1 MSRRFKVTKEYPNHD
16 IGFSGPVGKV
26 YIHKHISGSM
36 VKVGETSKSS
46 QARLKGYSKDWD
58 LKGFSFHKEY
68 LVPLD
73 ARKEIERSAQYKL
86 NNSRIAGKRG
96 PRELFLCGVNQAERA
111 VEKAIS
117 ESEAIAKAKKRQIA
131 KAQYDAA
138 LENYRTLALQFLKKS
153 PWYQTKATN
162 LESFIANTS
171 FTKKST
177 RSQNDKVNLAFA
189 GAAFVLVGVGLTWLA
204 FEYFTLAYFFFGP
217 GAIWVGI
224 QKFMEI
230 GSAPPDVTDQAAV
243 DQRTSLEREIKNA
256 EHAAI
261 KTAENEF
268 TRSNNIDDF
277 INKTVVF

>member
-1 MSRRFKVTKEYPNHD
+1 MKQEYVQRD
-16 IGFSGPVGKV
+16 VQFSGPLGKV

-68 LVPLD
+68 LVPLE

-96 PRELFLCGVNQAERA
+96 PRELFLCGVNRAERA

-138 LENYRTLALQFLKKS
+138 LENYRVLALQFLKKS
-153 PWYQTKATN
+153 PWYQTKVTN
-162 LESFIANTS
+162 LQNFITNTS

-177 RSQNDKVNLAFA
+177 RSLNDKVNLAFA

-204 FEYFTLAYFFFGP
+204 LEYFAWPFFIFGP
-217 GAIWVGI
+217 GAIWAGI

-230 GSAPPDVTDQAAV
+230 GSAPPDVTDQEAV
-243 DQRTSLEREIKNA
+243 DQRTNMEREIKNA

-268 TRSNNIDDF
+268 TKSNNIDDF
-277 INKTVVF
+277 INKSVVF

>member
-1 MSRRFKVTKEYPNHD
+1 MKQEYVQRD
-16 IGFSGPVGKV
+16 VQFSGPLGKV

-73 ARKEIERSAQYKL
+73 TRKEIERSAQYKL

-138 LENYRTLALQFLKKS
+138 LENYRVLALQFLKKS
-153 PWYQTKATN
+153 PWYQTKVVN
-162 LESFIANTS
+162 LKNFTTNTS

-177 RSQNDKVNLAFA
+177 RSLNDKVNLAFEA
-189 GAAFVLVGVGLTWLA
+189 IACVLVGVGLTWMAL
-204 FEYFTLAYFFFGP
+204 EFFAWPFFVFGP
-217 GAIWVGI
+217 GAIWAGI

-230 GSAPPDVTDQAAV
+230 GSAPPDVADQEAV
-243 DQRTSLEREIKNA
+243 DQRTSMEREIKNA

-268 TRSNNIDDF
+268 IKSNNIDDF
-277 INKTVVF
+277 INKSVVF

>member
-1 MSRRFKVTKEYPNHD
+1 MTKGYPNHD
-16 IGFSGPVGKV
+16 IGFGGPVGKV

-86 NNSRIAGKRG
+86 SNSRIAGKRG

-117 ESEAIAKAKKRQIA
+117 ESEAIAKAKKRQLA
-131 KAQYDAA
+131 KTQYDAA
-138 LENYRTLALQFLKKS
+138 LENYRVLALQFLKKS
-153 PWYQTKATN
+153 PWYQTKVTN
-162 LESFIANTS
+162 LQNFITNTS

-177 RSQNDKVNLAFA
+177 RSLNDKVNLAFA
-189 GAAFVLVGVGLTWLA
+189 GACLCARWGRFNLVGLRVFCLA
-204 FEYFTLAYFFFGP
+204 FFHFWSGCYLGRNTKIYGN
-217 GAIWVGI
+217 
-224 QKFMEI
+224 
-230 GSAPPDVTDQAAV
+230 
-243 DQRTSLEREIKNA
+243 R
-256 EHAAI
+256 
-261 KTAENEF
+261 
-268 TRSNNIDDF
+268 
-277 INKTVVF
+277 

>member
-1 MSRRFKVTKEYPNHD
+1 MTKEYPNHD

-73 ARKEIERSAQYKL
+73 ARKEIERRAQYKL
-86 NNSRIAGKRG
+86 HNRRIAGKRG
-96 PRELFLCGVNQAERA
+96 PRELFLCSVNQAERA

-162 LESFIANTS
+162 LNNFIANTS

-243 DQRTSLEREIKNA
+243 DQRTSMEREIKNA

-277 INKTVVF
+277 INKSVVF

>member
-1 MSRRFKVTKEYPNHD
+1 MKQEYVQRD
-16 IGFSGPVGKV
+16 VQFSGPLGKV

-68 LVPLD
+68 LVPLE

-96 PRELFLCGVNQAERA
+96 PRELFLCGVNRAERA

-117 ESEAIAKAKKRQIA
+117 ESEAIAKAKKRQLA

-138 LENYRTLALQFLKKS
+138 LENYRVLALQFLKKS
-153 PWYQTKATN
+153 PWYQTKVVN
-162 LESFIANTS
+162 LKNFTTNTS

-177 RSQNDKVNLAFA
+177 RSLNDKVNLAFEA
-189 GAAFVLVGVGLTWLA
+189 IACVLVGVGLTWLA
-204 FEYFTLAYFFFGP
+204 FESFALAFFFFGP
-217 GAIWVGI
+217 GAIWAGI

-230 GSAPPDVTDQAAV
+230 GSTPPDVTDQEAV
-243 DQRTSLEREIKNA
+243 DQRTSMEREIKNA

-268 TRSNNIDDF
+268 TKSNNIDDF
-277 INKTVVF
+277 INKSVVF

>member
-1 MSRRFKVTKEYPNHD
+1 MKQEYVQRD
-16 IGFSGPVGKV
+16 VQFSGPLGKV

-68 LVPLD
+68 LVPLE

-96 PRELFLCGVNQAERA
+96 PRELFLCGVNRAERA

-117 ESEAIAKAKKRQIA
+117 ESEAIAKAKKRQLA

-138 LENYRTLALQFLKKS
+138 LENYRVLALQFLKKS
-153 PWYQTKATN
+153 PWYQTKVVN
-162 LESFIANTS
+162 LKNFTTNTS

-177 RSQNDKVNLAFA
+177 RSLNDKVNLAFEA
-189 GAAFVLVGVGLTWLA
+189 IACVLVGVGLTWLA
-204 FEYFTLAYFFFGP
+204 FESFALAFFFFGP
-217 GAIWVGI
+217 GAIWAGI

-230 GSAPPDVTDQAAV
+230 GSTPPDVTDQEAV
-243 DQRTSLEREIKNA
+243 DQRTSMEREIKNA

-268 TRSNNIDDF
+268 IKSNNIDDF
-277 INKTVVF
+277 INKSVVF

>member
-1 MSRRFKVTKEYPNHD
+1 MKQEYVQRD
-16 IGFSGPVGKV
+16 VQFSGPLGKV

-73 ARKEIERSAQYKL
+73 TRKEIERSAQYKL

-117 ESEAIAKAKKRQIA
+117 ESEAIAKAKKRQLA
-131 KAQYDAA
+131 NAQYDAA
-138 LENYRTLALQFLKKS
+138 LEKYRVLALQFLKKS
-153 PWYQTKATN
+153 PWYQTKVTN
-162 LESFIANTS
+162 LKNFITNTS

-177 RSQNDKVNLAFA
+177 RSLNDKVNLAFEA
-189 GAAFVLVGVGLTWLA
+189 TACVLVGIGLTWMGLEFFA
-204 FEYFTLAYFFFGP
+204 WPYFIFGP

-230 GSAPPDVTDQAAV
+230 GSAPPDVADQAAV
-243 DQRTSLEREIKNA
+243 DQRASMEQEIKNA
-256 EHAAI
+256 EHAAK

-268 TRSNNIDDF
+268 RKSNNIEDF
-277 INKTVVF
+277 INKSVVS

>member
-1 MSRRFKVTKEYPNHD
+1 MTKGYPNHD
-16 IGFSGPVGKV
+16 IGFDGPVGKV

-73 ARKEIERSAQYKL
+73 TRKKIERSAQYKL
-86 NNSRIAGKRG
+86 SNSRIAGKRG
-96 PRELFLCGVNQAERA
+96 PRELFLCDVNQAERA

-138 LENYRTLALQFLKKS
+138 LENYRALALQFLKKS
-153 PWYQTKATN
+153 AWYQTKATN
-162 LESFIANTS
+162 LKNFIANTS

-177 RSQNDKVNLAFA
+177 RSLNDKVNLAFA

-204 FEYFTLAYFFFGP
+204 FESFALAFFFFGP
-217 GAIWVGI
+217 GAIWAGI

-230 GSAPPDVTDQAAV
+230 GSPPPDVTDQAAV
-243 DQRTSLEREIKNA
+243 DQRTSMEREIKNA

-268 TRSNNIDDF
+268 TKANNIDDF
-277 INKTVVF
+277 INKSVVF

>member
-1 MSRRFKVTKEYPNHD
+1 MTKEHPNHD

-26 YIHKHISGSM
+26 YIHKHISGSL

-68 LVPLD
+68 LVPLN
-73 ARKEIERSAQYKL
+73 ARKEIEKSAQHKL
-86 NNSRIAGKRG
+86 NKSRISGKRG

-117 ESEAIAKAKKRQIA
+117 ESEAIAKAKKRQLA

-138 LENYRTLALQFLKKS
+138 LENYRVLALQFLKKS
-153 PWYQTKATN
+153 PWYQTKAAN
-162 LESFIANTS
+162 LKGFIANTS

-177 RSQNDKVNLAFA
+177 RSLNDKVNLAFEA
-189 GAAFVLVGVGLTWLA
+189 IACVLVGVGLTWMAL
-204 FEYFTLAYFFFGP
+204 EFFAWPFFIFGP
-217 GAIWVGI
+217 GTIWAGI
-224 QKFMEI
+224 QKFLEI
-230 GSAPPDVTDQAAV
+230 GSAPPDVTNQEAV
-243 DQRTSLEREIKNA
+243 DQRTSMEREIKNA

-268 TRSNNIDDF
+268 TKSNNIDDF
-277 INKTVVF
+277 INKLVVF

>member
-1 MSRRFKVTKEYPNHD
+1 MKQEYVQRD
-16 IGFSGPVGKV
+16 VQFSGPVGKV

-73 ARKEIERSAQYKL
+73 TRKEIERSAQYKL
-86 NNSRIAGKRG
+86 NNCRIAGKRG
-96 PRELFLCGVNQAERA
+96 PRELFLCGVNRAERA

-117 ESEAIAKAKKRQIA
+117 ESEAIAKAKKRQLA

-138 LENYRTLALQFLKKS
+138 LENYRVLALQFLKKS
-153 PWYQTKATN
+153 PWYQTKVVN
-162 LESFIANTS
+162 LKNFTTNTS

-177 RSQNDKVNLAFA
+177 RSLNDKVNLAFEA
-189 GAAFVLVGVGLTWLA
+189 IACVLVGVGLTWLA
-204 FEYFTLAYFFFGP
+204 FESFALAFFFFGP
-217 GAIWVGI
+217 GAIWAGI

-230 GSAPPDVTDQAAV
+230 GSTPPDVTDQEAV
-243 DQRTSLEREIKNA
+243 DQRTSMEREIKNA

-268 TRSNNIDDF
+268 TKSNNIDDF
-277 INKTVVF
+277 INKSVVF

>member
-1 MSRRFKVTKEYPNHD
+1 MKQEYVQRD
-16 IGFSGPVGKV
+16 VQFSGPLGKV

-68 LVPLD
+68 LVPLE

-86 NNSRIAGKRG
+86 SNSRIAGKRG
-96 PRELFLCGVNQAERA
+96 PRELFLCGVNRAERA

-117 ESEAIAKAKKRQIA
+117 ESEAIAKAKKRQLA

-138 LENYRTLALQFLKKS
+138 LENYRVLALQFLKKS
-153 PWYQTKATN
+153 PWYQTKVVN
-162 LESFIANTS
+162 LKNFTTNTS

-177 RSQNDKVNLAFA
+177 RSLNDKVNLAFEA
-189 GAAFVLVGVGLTWLA
+189 IACVLVGVGLTWLA
-204 FEYFTLAYFFFGP
+204 LESFALAFFFFGP
-217 GAIWVGI
+217 GAIWAGI

-230 GSAPPDVTDQAAV
+230 GSTPPDVTDQEAV
-243 DQRTSLEREIKNA
+243 DQRTSMEREIKNA

-268 TRSNNIDDF
+268 TKSNNIDDF
-277 INKTVVF
+277 INKSVVF